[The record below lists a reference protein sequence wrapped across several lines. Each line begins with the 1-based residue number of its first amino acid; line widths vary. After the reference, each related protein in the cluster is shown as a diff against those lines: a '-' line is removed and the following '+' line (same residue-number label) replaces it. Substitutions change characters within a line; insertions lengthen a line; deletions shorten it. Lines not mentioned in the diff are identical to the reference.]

1 MIEITNKFLLAGG
14 TFMPEL
20 HLKQSGLTIS
30 ACEPF
35 PKHCERI
42 PKLRETEAFNFLHRN
57 ELNKACFAH
66 DAAYSDSKDLAR
78 RTVSDKNLKDRPYE
92 IAKNRRLDGY
102 QRPLASMIYKFFDKK
117 TGSGVILEMNMSNCK

>member
-1 MIEITNKFLLAGG
+1 MIRHKF
-14 TFMPEL
+14 MQEL
-20 HLKQSGLTIS
+20 HLNQPRFTYSASEPSTKHSGRNQK
-30 ACEPF
+30 F
-35 PKHCERI
+35 
-42 PKLRETEAFNFLHRN
+42 RETGNLKHLCRN

-102 QRPLASMIYKFFDKK
+102 QRPLASMIFKFFDKK

>member
-1 MIEITNKFLLAGG
+1 MQ
-14 TFMPEL
+14 EL
-20 HLKQSGLTIS
+20 HLKQPRFPYSASEPSTKHSGRNQK
-30 ACEPF
+30 F
-35 PKHCERI
+35 
-42 PKLRETEAFNFLHRN
+42 RETGNLKHLCRN

-102 QRPLASMIYKFFDKK
+102 QRPLASMIFKFFDKK